1 MCYLS
6 DDAGRTWRRSKTTL
20 VGRGPTGERVTV
32 QEPGVVQLTDGR
44 LKMFCRTD
52 AGSQYVA
59 HSADGGDA
67 WSELV
72 GIPSSQ
78 SSLSRVEPG
87 SPEDSYMYLKLIGKQ
102 EKADGS
108 GLQMPVGQNPLNA
121 TQIEAIRKWIEQGAK
136 KN

>member
-1 MCYLS
+1 MPERTLLFALSFATSVTNAEPVSFDADVLPILNQYCVMCHL
-6 DDAGRTWRRSKTTL
+6 
-20 VGRGPTGERVTV
+20 
-32 QEPGVVQLTDGR
+32 PGAEQ
-44 LKMFCRTD
+44 
-52 AGSQYVA
+52 
-59 HSADGGDA
+59 ADLLLYPDA

-102 EKADGS
+102 EKVDGS